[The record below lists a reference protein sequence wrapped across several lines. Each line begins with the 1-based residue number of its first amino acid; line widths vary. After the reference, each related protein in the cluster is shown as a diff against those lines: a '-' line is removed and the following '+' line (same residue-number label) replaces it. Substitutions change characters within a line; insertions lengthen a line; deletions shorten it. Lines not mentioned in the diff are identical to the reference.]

1 MTPIHIQ
8 LISGRHAGRRL
19 AFSVPTISFGRQVN
33 NTIVLD
39 NEIISRNHGELR
51 FAEGQ
56 WVLVNHSSNG
66 TLVNRKRVTDKPCHL
81 HDRDVITVG
90 GQRLFQVMLDASD
103 LAGHDYDT
111 VEKASV
117 SAVGHRKRLWI
128 SIGAWNVL
136 AIALVIF
143 GFSTKKDSKET
154 SSTHS
159 ELTAVEIEEEIR
171 QPIII
176 DELNYVRGR
185 EERQRAGELFY
196 SLGARSDALFEVHQ
210 LYKSSLA
217 YLGRD
222 TFEDG
227 LIQRQFL
234 KVQDQLIA
242 EVIRRYKNA
251 YALFR
256 SGQHSQASESFR
268 RLTDFYQSRESEI
281 YKNIQVHWTLAGS
294 QRRK

>member
-1 MTPIHIQ
+1 MIPIHIQ

-19 AFSVPTISFGRQVN
+19 AFNVPVISFGRHVD
-33 NTIVLD
+33 NTVVLD
-39 NEIISRNHGELR
+39 NEIISRNHGELL

-66 TLVNRKRVTDKPCHL
+66 TRVNRKRVMDKPCHL
-81 HDRDVITVG
+81 YDLDVIAVG
-90 GQRLFQVMLDASD
+90 DQRLFQVMLDASD
-103 LAGHDYDT
+103 LAGHDCDT
-111 VEKASV
+111 VSKTSV
-117 SAVGHRKRLWI
+117 SAVGHRAKLWI

-136 AIALVIF
+136 VIALVIF
-143 GFSTKKDSKET
+143 GFSTKKDNKET
-154 SSTHS
+154 SVTHR
-159 ELTAVEIEEEIR
+159 ELTAMEIEEEIR
-171 QPIII
+171 QPIVI

-185 EERQRAGELFY
+185 EERQRAGDLFY

-256 SGQHSQASESFR
+256 SGQYSQASEAFR
-268 RLTDFYQSRESEI
+268 SLTDFYQSRESKI
-281 YKNIQVHWTLAGS
+281 YRNFQVHWTLSGS
-294 QRRK
+294 QRQK